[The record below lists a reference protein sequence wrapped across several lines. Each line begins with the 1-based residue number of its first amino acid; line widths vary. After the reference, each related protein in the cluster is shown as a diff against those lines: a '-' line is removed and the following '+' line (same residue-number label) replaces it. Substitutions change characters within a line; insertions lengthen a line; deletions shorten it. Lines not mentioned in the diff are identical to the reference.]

1 MTNSTKPPHG
11 CRVVTRYQ
19 SAGEMVYELES
30 ADARLEL
37 RISSRTLAGG
47 ERSWHVAAQPGNAP
61 DSAAISDEADTKRAA
76 LDKVAAQWTGQ
87 AAELGLPTFDW
98 NAVATA
104 LLAVRGI

>member
-1 MTNSTKPPHG
+1 MTNSTKPLQG
-11 CRVVTRYQ
+11 CRVVTRYH
-19 SAGEMVYELES
+19 SAGEMVYELET

-37 RISSRTLAGG
+37 RISSRMLAAG
-47 ERSWHVAAQPGNAP
+47 ERSWHVAAQSGSPP
-61 DSAAISDEADTKRAA
+61 DSAAISDEAETKRGA

-87 AAELGLPTFDW
+87 AADLGLPTFDW